1 MSHKKNECTCNQHT
15 DYKGC
20 CETLNSFINDCRVGF
35 KYHPAERM
43 FTFPA
48 PNRGRQGVSH
58 CPWCGAKLP
67 ESLFDIRVD
76 MLEQEY
82 GIDAPYDSDQK
93 DKIPA
98 EFLTDEW
105 WKKRGL

>member
-1 MSHKKNECTCNQHT
+1 
-15 DYKGC
+15 
-20 CETLNSFINDCRVGF
+20 
-35 KYHPAERM
+35 M

-48 PNRGRQGVSH
+48 PNRARQGVDY
-58 CPWCGAKLP
+58 CPWCGTKLP
-67 ESLFDIRVD
+67 ESLFDTRFDI
-76 MLEQEY
+76 LEKEY
-82 GIDAPYDSDQK
+82 GIDSPYDDKQK